1 MALSTIDTSSIS
13 GLGYGF
19 KNRIINGGM
28 VINQRGG
35 TTTQNTTAN
44 VYGIDQW
51 AGYGQ
56 ITDGVFTMVQSSSS
70 PPAGF
75 SNFLRTTVTTADA
88 SIGATQTYG
97 LRTVIEG
104 YNVSDLGW
112 GAAGASTVTMSFW
125 VRSSVTGTF
134 SGAIFN
140 GGNTRFYVFSFAIN
154 SANTWE
160 QKTITI
166 AGDTTGTWATDNT
179 AGIKIVFNLGAGST
193 YSGTAGSW
201 GGTTYYGVTGGV
213 NLISTLNA
221 TLDITGVQLEAG
233 TVATSFDWRPYGT
246 ELNLCQRYYWKKVGG
261 ASGSS
266 YETIASGFIYNTT
279 TSARVGVQYPC
290 SMRAIPTFSTGGTL
304 YMGIGS
310 GNLTPST
317 ITSYAGLN
325 SALIDVAVTSSTI
338 GLAALYYTANTTS
351 DYFQASAEL

>member
-28 VINQRGG
+28 GIWQRGTSG
-35 TTTQNTTAN
+35 FTTL
-44 VYGIDQW
+44 
-51 AGYGQ
+51 
-56 ITDGVFTMVQSSSS
+56 
-70 PPAGF
+70 
-75 SNFLRTTVTTADA
+75 SNYAAD
-88 SIGATQTYG
+88 
-97 LRTVIEG
+97 
-104 YNVSDLGW
+104 
-112 GAAGASTVTMSFW
+112 
-125 VRSSVTGTF
+125 
-134 SGAIFN
+134 
-140 GGNTRFYVFSFAIN
+140 RFYVF
-154 SANTWE
+154 ANTSLSAVAQSSDVPAGFKYSISVAGTNYPQLGQRIE
-160 QKTITI
+160 SVNCTDLASQNVTISF
-166 AGDTTGTWATDNT
+166 WAKQTSG
-179 AGIKIVFNLGAGST
+179 AGAGSIGLQLL
-193 YSGTAGSW
+193 YVNSADNWAG
-201 GGTTYYGVTGGV
+201 G
-213 NLISTLNA
+213 STLIGSAQTFTGTSGWAQYSYTFTSLPANA
-221 TLDITGVQLEAG
+221 ANGLLVLLYANTASTATVLFTGVQLEAG